1 MCATIQ
7 NEEKRVRAIRRGTM
21 SKVEF
26 GQGGH
31 HLGSNN
37 NGRSNP
43 MNNRECFFRG
53 VGFPTHY
60 QISSDRGRA
69 SRVTDLTVNI
79 DGTISRVIIDEFAH
93 LRELRLGGSS

>member
-1 MCATIQ
+1 MIQ
-7 NEEKRVRAIRRGTM
+7 GEEKRVSATGWRTKAR
-21 SKVEF
+21 VEF
-26 GQGGH
+26 GQGGD

-43 MNNRECFFRG
+43 ANNRECFFRG
-53 VGFPTHY
+53 VRFSTHY
-60 QISSDRGRA
+60 QISGDRGRT

-79 DGTISRVIIDEFAH
+79 DGTVSGVIADEFAH